1 MRRATWRCQPGLR
14 GCPISIHALLAESD
28 QAAKPDIPGKRRFL
42 STLSLRRA
50 TGRVHYGQRCH
61 PDFYPRS
68 PCGERRDNTGHSN
81 RHWKISIHAL
91 LAESDAVFD
100 GNRYKIKKF
109 LSTLSLRRATPN
121 SRPLFCSKDIS
132 IHALLAESDDTVGGK
147 SYKLLKISI
156 HALLAESDRF
166 KHKASPRLYISIHAL
181 LAESDGDLV
190 HIDDDSIRISIHA
203 LLAESD
209 CTITTFTQLR
219 KRFLSTLSLRRATM
233 KADPASWFEQFLSTL
248 SLRRA
253 TGLVTPC
260 YGVIPISIHALLAE
274 SDSWIS

>member
-156 HALLAESDRF
+156 HALLAESD
-166 KHKASPRLYISIHAL
+166 
-181 LAESDGDLV
+181 GDLV